1 MTIVHSEAPWG
12 QPQEEKLAP
21 KERTHPM
28 RALSRNNN
36 TTTRLKRGPNP
47 LSGVVILVLIFF
59 FWFIFFGLFC
69 LFFLFVF
76 YNFFW
81 IFFGFFGFLD
91 FFIFIFLFIYFFCMC
106 FFFLFVFFLL
116 FFLFLFLFYICAYML
131 FPWGQ
136 PQQTIKSPGYREVLI
151 LSLGS

>member
-76 YNFFW
+76 YNFVWIFLDFLDFW
-81 IFFGFFGFLD
+81 IFLSLFFYLFIFFVCVF
-91 FFIFIFLFIYFFCMC
+91 FFIC
-106 FFFLFVFFLL
+106 FFFVVFFY
-116 FFLFLFLFYICAYML
+116 FYFCFISALICC
-131 FPWGQ
+131 
-136 PQQTIKSPGYREVLI
+136 
-151 LSLGS
+151 SLGDNHNRPSSPQATEKS

>member
-59 FWFIFFGLFC
+59 FLAYFFWFILFIFFC
-69 LFFLFVF
+69 LYFI
-76 YNFFW
+76 
-81 IFFGFFGFLD
+81 IF
-91 FFIFIFLFIYFFCMC
+91 
-106 FFFLFVFFLL
+106 FVFFLDFWIFG
-116 FFLFLFLFYICAYML
+116 FFYLYFFIYLLFLYVFFFVFVFCCCCFFYFYFCFISALICC
-131 FPWGQ
+131 
-136 PQQTIKSPGYREVLI
+136 
-151 LSLGS
+151 SLGDNHNRPSSPQATEKS